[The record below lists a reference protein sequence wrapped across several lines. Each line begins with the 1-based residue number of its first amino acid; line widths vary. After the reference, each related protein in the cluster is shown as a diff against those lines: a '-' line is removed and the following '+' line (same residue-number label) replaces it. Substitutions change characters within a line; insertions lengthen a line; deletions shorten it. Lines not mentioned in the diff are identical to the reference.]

1 MNEKDKEAFE
11 EWWIAE
17 RGANDFPTGRA
28 IVAKERQLYEWE
40 KQAWLEAC
48 EYKQKEIDKLK
59 DRIHH
64 EIEMIDGAAKEH
76 IEKLE
81 AENSKLRKCVEKNI
95 QGHQFARMVLR
106 EAGFHGAAHDM
117 TDYIYLSYAY
127 LKELGNL

>member
-1 MNEKDKEAFE
+1 MGGLMLL
-11 EWWIAE
+11 ISY
-17 RGANDFPTGRA
+17 RMMC
-28 IVAKERQLYEWE
+28 EWE

-81 AENSKLRKCVEKNI
+81 AAS
-95 QGHQFARMVLR
+95 
-106 EAGFHGAAHDM
+106 
-117 TDYIYLSYAY
+117 
-127 LKELGNL
+127 